1 MIDVRFH
8 RCMRWMLAAVTIAVG
23 AATGGGAA
31 PARAEEPSR
40 ILSVGGAVT
49 EVLYEL
55 GAADRIIAVDST
67 SQFPPTALKTHKNVG
82 YFRALSTEG
91 VLSVAPD
98 LIIASDKAGPPE
110 VVRALKSSGIEYFE
124 INDDPSA
131 EALAARVRAIAG
143 KIGKAAAGDALVARI
158 EKDFADLAAARARL
172 PRTPTA
178 LFVLSVQGG
187 RAIVGGGDTS
197 ADVMLKL
204 AGATNAAS
212 SLKGFKPVSDESIVG
227 MNPEAIVLMA
237 RSSAPSLRDDV
248 LTVPGIA
255 ATRAGRDR
263 RVIEMDGLYLLGFG
277 PRAPVA
283 ATDLMK
289 ALQAPTPSPGGTAA
303 PKTPG
308 SKG

>member
-1 MIDVRFH
+1 MTEVRFH
-8 RCMRWMLAAVTIAVG
+8 RFMRWMLAAIAIAAMSAIGVG
-23 AATGGGAA
+23 SA
-31 PARAEEPSR
+31 PVRADEQSR

-55 GAADRIIAVDST
+55 GVADRIIAVDST
-67 SQFPPTALKTHKNVG
+67 SLFPPEALKTHKNVG

-110 VVRALKSSGIEYFE
+110 VVRALKSSGIDYFE

-131 EALAARVRAIAG
+131 EALVARVRAIAG
-143 KIGKAAAGDALVARI
+143 KVGKAAAGEEIVKRI
-158 EKDFADLAAARARL
+158 EKDFATLASARERL
-172 PRTPTA
+172 TRKPAA

-187 RAIVGGGDTS
+187 RAIIGGSDTS

-212 SLKGFKPVSDESIVG
+212 SLKGFKPISEESIIA
-227 MNPEAIVLMA
+227 MDPEAIVLMG
-237 RSSAPSLRDDV
+237 RSSGHGIGAEV
-248 LTVPGIA
+248 LKLPGVA

-277 PRAPVA
+277 PRAPAA

-289 ALQAPTPSPGGTAA
+289 SLQAPPAA
-303 PKTPG
+303 PKAQG

>member
-8 RCMRWMLAAVTIAVG
+8 RNMRRMLAAVAVV
-23 AATGGGAA
+23 AAVAGGHAA
-31 PARAEEPSR
+31 AWAQQSSR

-49 EVLYEL
+49 EILYDL
-55 GAADRIIAVDST
+55 GAAERIVAVDST
-67 SQFPPTALKTHKNVG
+67 SQFPPVALKTHKNVG

-124 INDDPSA
+124 VNDDPNA

-143 KIGKAAAGDALVARI
+143 KIGKAAAGEELVKRI
-158 EKDFADLAAARARL
+158 EKDFVDLAAARERL
-172 PRTPTA
+172 QQTPSA
-178 LFVLSVQGG
+178 LFVLSVRGG

-197 ADVMLKL
+197 ADVMLRL
-204 AGATNAAS
+204 AGASNAAS
-212 SLKGFKPVSDESIVG
+212 SLKGFKPISDESILA
-227 MNPEAIVLMA
+227 MNPDAIVLMG
-237 RSSAPSLRDDV
+237 RSSAGSLRDEV

-277 PRAPVA
+277 PRAPAA

-289 ALQAPTPSPGGTAA
+289 ALQTPASAT
-303 PKTPG
+303 KVQG

>member
-1 MIDVRFH
+1 MTDIRFH
-8 RCMRWMLAAVTIAVG
+8 RCLRWMLAAVSAAVF
-23 AATGGGAA
+23 GGAMA
-31 PARAEEPSR
+31 AHAQEPAR

-55 GAADRIIAVDST
+55 GAQDRIIAVDST
-67 SQFPPTALKTHKNVG
+67 SQFPPVALKTHKNVG

-124 INDDPSA
+124 VNDDPNP
-131 EALAARVRAIAG
+131 EALAARVKAIAG
-143 KIGKAAAGDALVARI
+143 KVGKAAAGEDLIKRI
-158 EKDFADLAAARARL
+158 QKGFADLAEARTRL
-172 PRTPTA
+172 SRTPSA

-187 RAIVGGGDTS
+187 RAIIGGTDTT

-212 SLKGFKPVSDESIVG
+212 SLKGFKPISEESIIA
-227 MNPEAIVLMA
+227 MDPEAIVLMG
-237 RSSAPSLRDDV
+237 RSSGQGLGAEV
-248 LTVPGIA
+248 LKLPGVA

-263 RVIEMDGLYLLGFG
+263 RIVEMDGLYLMGFG
-277 PRAPVA
+277 PRAPAA

-289 ALQAPTPSPGGTAA
+289 ALQTPAPAGATA

>member
-1 MIDVRFH
+1 MSDVRFN
-8 RCMRWMLAAVTIAVG
+8 RCLRWMLAAVAV
-23 AATGGGAA
+23 ATMGGIGGGLA
-31 PARAEEPSR
+31 PAQSAEPSR

-67 SQFPPTALKTHKNVG
+67 SQFPSVALKTHKNVG

-124 INDDPSA
+124 INDDPNA
-131 EALAARVRAIAG
+131 AALVARVRAIAG
-143 KIGKAAAGDALVARI
+143 KIGKAAAGEDLVKRI

-172 PRTPTA
+172 SRIPAA
-178 LFVLSVQGG
+178 LFVLSVRGG

-197 ADVMLKL
+197 ADMMLRL
-204 AGATNAAS
+204 AGASNAAS
-212 SLKGFKPVSDESIVG
+212 SLKGFKPISDESILA
-227 MNPEAIVLMA
+227 MNPEAIVLMG
-237 RSSAPSLRDDV
+237 RSSAGSLKDEV
-248 LTVPGIA
+248 LAVPGIA

-277 PRAPVA
+277 PRAAAA

-289 ALQAPTPSPGGTAA
+289 ALQAPASSPKVQG
-303 PKTPG
+303 PKG
-308 SKG
+308 

>member
-8 RCMRWMLAAVTIAVG
+8 RCMRWMLAATAVL
-23 AATGGGAA
+23 AAVAGGHVA
-31 PARAEEPSR
+31 ARAQDSSR

-67 SQFPPTALKTHKNVG
+67 SQFPPVALKAHKNVG

-110 VVRALKSSGIEYFE
+110 VVRALKSSGVEYFE
-124 INDDPSA
+124 VNDDPSA

-143 KIGKAAAGDALVARI
+143 KIGNAAAGEELVKRI

-178 LFVLSVQGG
+178 LFVLSVRGG
-187 RAIVGGGDTS
+187 RAIIGGGDTS
-197 ADVMLKL
+197 VDAMLRL
-204 AGATNAAS
+204 AGASNAAS
-212 SLKGFKPVSDESIVG
+212 SLKGFKPVSDESILA
-227 MNPEAIVLMA
+227 MNPDAIVLMG
-237 RSSAPSLRDDV
+237 RSSAGSLRDEV

-255 ATRAGRDR
+255 ATRAGRDGR
-263 RVIEMDGLYLLGFG
+263 IIEMDGLYLLGFG
-277 PRAPVA
+277 PRAPAA

-289 ALQAPTPSPGGTAA
+289 ALQAPPSTAKA
-303 PKTPG
+303 QG

>member
-1 MIDVRFH
+1 VAVVVAVAGGH
-8 RCMRWMLAAVTIAVG
+8 AAAW
-23 AATGGGAA
+23 AQQS
-31 PARAEEPSR
+31 SR

-67 SQFPPTALKTHKNVG
+67 SQFPPVALKTHKNVG

-124 INDDPSA
+124 INDDPNA
-131 EALAARVRAIAG
+131 EALVARVRAIAG
-143 KIGKAAAGDALVARI
+143 KIGKAAAGEDLVKRI
-158 EKDFADLAAARARL
+158 EKDFADLTATRNRL
-172 PRTPTA
+172 TRKPA
-178 LFVLSVQGG
+178 VLFVLSVRGG
-187 RAIVGGGDTS
+187 RAIVGGADTS
-197 ADVMLKL
+197 ADVMLQL
-204 AGATNAAS
+204 AGASNAAS
-212 SLKGFKPVSDESIVG
+212 SLKGFKPVSEESIVA
-227 MNPEAIVLMA
+227 MDPEAIVLMG
-237 RSSAPSLRDDV
+237 RSSAGNLKDEV
-248 LTVPGIA
+248 LAVPGIA

-263 RVIEMDGLYLLGFG
+263 RVMEMDGLYLLGFG
-277 PRAPVA
+277 PRAPAA
-283 ATDLMK
+283 ATDLMN
-289 ALQAPTPSPGGTAA
+289 ALQAPSAPGGAAA

>member
-1 MIDVRFH
+1 MIEVRFH
-8 RCMRWMLAAVTIAVG
+8 RSVRWMLTALVVAVAV
-23 AATGGGAA
+23 ASGGRST
-31 PARAEEPSR
+31 PALAVEPSR

-55 GAADRIIAVDST
+55 GAADRIVAVDST
-67 SQFPPTALKTHKNVG
+67 SQFPREALKTHKNVG

-124 INDDPSA
+124 INDDPNP

-143 KIGKAAAGDALVARI
+143 KIGKAAAGEDLVKRI

-172 PRTPTA
+172 PRTPAA
-178 LFVLSVQGG
+178 LFVLSIRGG
-187 RAIVGGGDTS
+187 RAIIGGGDTS
-197 ADVMLKL
+197 ADVMLRL
-204 AGATNAAS
+204 AGASNAAS
-212 SLKGFKPVSDESIVG
+212 GLKGFKPISDESILD
-227 MNPEAIVLMA
+227 MNPEAIVLMGQ
-237 RSSAPSLRDDV
+237 SSAGTLRDEV
-248 LTVPGIA
+248 LSVPGIA

-277 PRAPVA
+277 PRAPAA

-289 ALQAPTPSPGGTAA
+289 ALQAPPSGPGGVTA

>member
-1 MIDVRFH
+1 MTDIRFH
-8 RCMRWMLAAVTIAVG
+8 RCLRWMLAVVSAAVF
-23 AATGGGAA
+23 GGAMA
-31 PARAEEPSR
+31 AHAQEPAR

-55 GAADRIIAVDST
+55 GAQDRIIAVDST
-67 SQFPPTALKTHKNVG
+67 SQFPPVALKTHKNVG

-124 INDDPSA
+124 VNDDPNP
-131 EALAARVRAIAG
+131 EALAARVKAIAG
-143 KIGKAAAGDALVARI
+143 KVGKAAAGEDLIKRI
-158 EKDFADLAAARARL
+158 QKGFADLAEARTRL
-172 PRTPTA
+172 SRTPSA

-187 RAIVGGGDTS
+187 RAIIGGTDTT

-212 SLKGFKPVSDESIVG
+212 SLKGFKPISEESIIA
-227 MNPEAIVLMA
+227 MDPEAIVLMG
-237 RSSAPSLRDDV
+237 RSSGQGLGADV
-248 LTVPGIA
+248 LKLPGVA

-263 RVIEMDGLYLLGFG
+263 RIVEMDGLYLMGFG
-277 PRAPVA
+277 PRAPAA

-289 ALQAPTPSPGGTAA
+289 ALQAPVPAGATA

>member
-1 MIDVRFH
+1 MTDVRFH
-8 RCMRWMLAAVTIAVG
+8 RCKRWMLTAMAVATVAAIGVP
-23 AATGGGAA
+23 
-31 PARAEEPSR
+31 PASTAEPSR
-40 ILSVGGAVT
+40 ILSAGGAVT
-49 EVLYEL
+49 EILYEL
-55 GAADRIIAVDST
+55 GVADRIVAVDST
-67 SQFPPTALKTHKNVG
+67 SLYPPEALKTHKNVG

-124 INDDPSA
+124 INDEPSP
-131 EALAARVRAIAG
+131 EALTARVKAIAG
-143 KIGKAAAGDALVARI
+143 KVGKAAAGEELVKRI
-158 EKDFADLAAARARL
+158 EKGFADLAAATKGL
-172 PRTPTA
+172 TRTPSA

-187 RAIVGGGDTS
+187 RATIGGTDTT

-212 SLKGFKPVSDESIVG
+212 TLKGFKPISEESIIA
-227 MNPEAIVLMA
+227 MDPEAIVIMS
-237 RSSAPSLRDDV
+237 RSGGHGVGSEV
-248 LTVPGIA
+248 LKLPGVA

-263 RVIEMDGLYLLGFG
+263 RVIEMDGLYLMGFG
-277 PRAPVA
+277 PRAPEA

-289 ALQAPTPSPGGTAA
+289 ALQKPAQVPDGAAA